1 MVPSA
6 MSDNVGGRGSVE
18 GEATM
23 SVFDMGGRVSDLE
36 APVVGRDL
44 DEVSGGTATTTTTTT
59 HNLGAGHLTGRPVR
73 GSNGIIGYMHDFEA
87 ADRKVGDITFVFSC
101 NVIYFVAGI

>member
-1 MVPSA
+1 M
-6 MSDNVGGRGSVE
+6 E

-44 DEVSGGTATTTTTTT
+44 DGVSGGTTTVTG
-59 HNLGAGHLTGRPVR
+59 NLGRPVR
-73 GSNGIIGYMHDFEA
+73 GSHGIVGYINDFEA
-87 ADRKVGDITFVFSC
+87 GTRKVGDLTFVFICYVMLFIVGIC
-101 NVIYFVAGI
+101 NSTNYCVTLATIVIIYRNSIRLN